1 MDNAQPQ
8 PPVDT
13 ENELAVLEETVRGL
27 QVPTHAAE
35 LIADALNF
43 LAEHGADQQVAVLD
57 DVYTAASQMLTT
69 AQKLDQ
75 GFRAS
80 LAIAQTIRQQRE
92 DTRQTLA
99 DLKEAMSDV
108 DTSVPE
114 IDDLWQT
121 IEEIIN
127 EENENY
133 LYDAMHELIV
143 DQIACDSGLEY
154 IEAVTLLNLL
164 TDGSIDENSDLWDE
178 LRDWMRRAA
187 EASME

>member
-1 MDNAQPQ
+1 MTDQNEQ

-92 DTRQTLA
+92 DARQTLA